1 MRLFKF
7 NKKHIKLFRSHC
19 SANHFIHI
27 AVMNTG
33 SGGKFYLDD
42 DNMMYDME
50 MDYIE
55 YQHPDTNNVIR
66 ARINREEFCW
76 LVEIQQT
83 EEKDDN
89 KSTLEEFDKAF
100 VKVKNFTDIDSL
112 SVHEFYCLLRQAIKG
127 NKNV

>member
-7 NKKHIKLFRSHC
+7 DEKFIRVFRNHC

-42 DNMMYDME
+42 SNMMYDMKLNP
-50 MDYIE
+50 IE
-55 YQHPDTNNVIR
+55 FQHPDTNNVVH
-66 ARINREEFCW
+66 ARINSEEFNC
-76 LVEIQQT
+76 LIELKEI
-83 EEKDDN
+83 EERDDN
-89 KSTLEEFDKAF
+89 QSTLEAFDKAF
-100 VKVKNFTDIDSL
+100 TKVKDFTDIDSL

>member
-7 NKKHIKLFRSHC
+7 DEKRIKLFRDLC
-19 SANHFIHI
+19 ADNHFIHI

-42 DNMMYDME
+42 GNMMYDME
-50 MDYIE
+50 MNSIK
-55 YQHPDTNNVIR
+55 YQHLNTNDVVH
-66 ARINREEFCW
+66 ARINSDEFDC
-76 LVEIQQT
+76 LI

-89 KSTLEEFDKAF
+89 QSTLEEFDKAF